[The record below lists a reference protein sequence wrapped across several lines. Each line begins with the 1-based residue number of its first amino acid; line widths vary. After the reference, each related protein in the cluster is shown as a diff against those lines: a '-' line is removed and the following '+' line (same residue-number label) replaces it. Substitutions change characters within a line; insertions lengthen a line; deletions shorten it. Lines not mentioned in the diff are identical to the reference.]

1 MATPEDIAALRLKIN
16 EPDDVEPYT
25 DAKLDALIDAASGD
39 TDAVAADIWAQ
50 KASQYAELVDISE
63 AGSSRKNSQL
73 YKNALEMAAHFRSD
87 VVVPAA
93 GLDFSTTRA
102 IVRP

>member
-1 MATPEDIAALRLKIN
+1 MATPEQILTLRRKIN
-16 EPDDVEPYT
+16 ELDDVEPYT
-25 DAKLDALIDAASGD
+25 DAVLGALIDAASGD
-39 TDAVAADIWAQ
+39 TDVVASDVWAE

-73 YKNALEMAAHFRSD
+73 YKNALEMASHFKHDDD
-87 VVVPAA
+87 VPVA
-93 GLDFSTTRA
+93 GVDFSTTRA